1 MQSIVNLTTAA
12 VQLDDKALEQI
23 MIQEE
28 TKQFQGT
35 LGTVRVVDRPS
46 IGICETKEPTG
57 DLYSRVFSL
66 LQSTW
71 GCQLQTD
78 FRANV
83 YENPAFAPIQ
93 HELRQAYRDGTLD
106 AKFDLIESTGA
117 VVTYDKSKNIVTL
130 GINEVEMRSA
140 VRERTQMV
148 DLRHKKLIDHA
159 NGVQPDSVFREPKS
173 KPIEL
178 PQIGTSFYV
187 SFNL

>member
-1 MQSIVNLTTAA
+1 MNSLATLTTAA

-35 LGTVRVVDRPS
+35 LGTVRVINRPN
-46 IGICETKEPTG
+46 IGIADTKEPTG

-71 GCQLQTD
+71 GCVLQTD
-78 FRANV
+78 FRSNV
-83 YENPAFAPIQ
+83 QENPAFTLIQ
-93 HELRQAYRDGTLD
+93 QELREAFRDGELD
-106 AKFDLIESTGA
+106 QKFDLIESTGA
-117 VVTYDKSKNIVTL
+117 VVTYDKSTNVVTI
-130 GINEVEMRSA
+130 GINEVQMRSQ

-148 DLRHKKLIDHA
+148 DLRNKRLIDHA
-159 NGVQPDSVFREPKS
+159 NGVAPDSVFREPKS
-173 KPIEL
+173 KPIDL

-187 SFNL
+187 SFAL